1 MVTVSSR
8 RRGAARRTMERNWKW
23 HGRAHSPQTEQHVL
37 RILCAK
43 ERRRSSAAHSAGA
56 SAAAG
61 RLRGWPDTG
70 QPSLSA
76 HSYTHTHTRCSGAVL
91 CTARCAYRSYPWQRP
106 ASAADGHVPDL
117 PARGFWSARN
127 STFEMYF
134 TLGLIIYLKSFCC
147 INHGL
152 ALINFLCVIIM
163 FVCYFLF
170 SVLVIILSNW
180 MLFCLQ
186 TSLMRGPTTWEV
198 VFLHSVP
205 LPIFYLD
212 SFPRCC
218 FNCAV
223 FGISLFLVLSK
234 ILVTSYFS
242 PVAPHNVTKITQ
254 LLTIYTLLVNKFI
267 CWLDTL
273 SQPCLRTLFQRR
285 VFIKNISQYSKVL
298 IYLTTSI
305 ILFFIEFAT
314 SAKHTVH
321 KKRNV
326 SSLFTCITQK

>member
-23 HGRAHSPQTEQHVL
+23 HGHAHSPQTEQHVL

-76 HSYTHTHTRCSGAVL
+76 HSYTHTHTLQRCSIMHCALRVSIVSMATS
-91 CTARCAYRSYPWQRP
+91 CIRCRR
-106 ASAADGHVPDL
+106 HVPDL

-152 ALINFLCVIIM
+152 ALINFLCVIM
-163 FVCYFLF
+163 LFVCYFLF

-198 VFLHSVP
+198 AFLHSVP

-298 IYLTTSI
+298 IYLTTI
-305 ILFFIEFAT
+305 
-314 SAKHTVH
+314 
-321 KKRNV
+321 
-326 SSLFTCITQK
+326 